1 MSNSL
6 LIFIMNYICFFTEYS
21 TITTWG
27 KEGEK
32 EAFQN
37 MLEQVCLINNN
48 DNKKL
53 LFLKIF
59 K

>member
-1 MSNSL
+1 
-6 LIFIMNYICFFTEYS
+6 MNYICFFTEYS

>member
-21 TITTWG
+21 TITTRG